1 MAKIK
6 KPRNKKY
13 KAPRTETEEVS
24 NFSYEISVEPL
35 IDQKFQR
42 LPKAVQDE
50 LGELY
55 ELAQKN
61 GKQAIPRLEALK
73 AEYPKLPLIYN
84 YLAVAYGGVD
94 SQKQQQIIIENY
106 QQNPSY
112 LFARCN
118 YAQLCLRTNN
128 LEGFAKV
135 FEHKF
140 DLKLLYPRRNRFH
153 ITEYIGFT
161 AGVCEY
167 FYKAGNME
175 QAQKLFESLENV
187 AADEPQT
194 KRLKA
199 MLYPNRFQRMVKKI
213 VSGLT
218 APKSDALT

>member
-24 NFSYEISVEPL
+24 NFSYEISFEPL
-35 IDQKFQR
+35 MDQKFQR
-42 LPKAVQDE
+42 LPKEVQDE

-55 ELAQKN
+55 ELAQKE
-61 GKQAIPRLEALK
+61 GKQAIPRLEELK
-73 AEYPKLPLIYN
+73 TEYPKLPLVYN
-84 YLAVAYGGVD
+84 YLAVAYGAVD
-94 SQKQQQIIIENY
+94 SEKQQQIIIENY

-118 YAQLCLRTNN
+118 YAQLCLRANN

-135 FEHKF
+135 FDHKF

-153 ITEYIGFT
+153 ITEYVGFS
-161 AGVCEY
+161 AMVCEY
-167 FYKAGNME
+167 FYKEGNIE
-175 QAQKLFESLENV
+175 QAQKLFENLENV

-199 MLYPNRFQRMVKKI
+199 MLHPNSFQRVIKKL
-213 VSGLT
+213 VLGLT
-218 APKSDALT
+218 EPKT